1 MKRRDF
7 IKNSALASSLF
18 FVPGFIKA
26 MDAQL
31 RLPKGFKRLVII
43 QLAGGNDGLN
53 TVVPFRNDIYYRE
66 RPSIAIRQKDVIAI
80 NSELGFHK
88 NLAPL
93 KTLFDAGELT
103 VINNVGYPNPNRSHF
118 RSSDIWH
125 TASASHEAL
134 GEGWVGRYLDRI
146 GSKPYNAIEV
156 GNSLSLMLKGKTR
169 NGVVARD
176 AAMLNKIAG
185 DPYFEQLLSY
195 NQDQHLSEHHMGYL
209 YQTMIDAKQSA
220 DYIYEKTRVT
230 HSAFDYGDSPFG
242 KQMKTMAEF
251 INSRLDTTVYF
262 SALSGFDTHADQ
274 SGKQEALLKTYAEGV
289 STLVADLKA
298 NGTFDDTL
306 ILTFSEFGRR
316 VAQNAALGTD
326 HGAANQVF
334 IIGKDLKTPGLYN
347 RAPDLQNLDGNGDLI
362 YEIDFRSIYANI
374 MEEWLGV
381 RSDALLTET
390 MEPLNIV

>member
-31 RLPKGFKRLVII
+31 SLPKGFKRLVII

-53 TVVPFRNDIYYRE
+53 TIVPFRNDIYYRE
-66 RPSIAIRQKDVIAI
+66 RPSIAIKKKGVIQL

-93 KTLFDAGELT
+93 KSLYDAGELT
-103 VINNVGYPNPNRSHF
+103 IINNVGYPNPNRSHF
-118 RSSDIWH
+118 RSTDIWH
-125 TASASHEAL
+125 TASASNEL
-134 GEGWVGRYLDRI
+134 LKEGWIGRYLDAYCD
-146 GSKPYNAIEV
+146 KPYNAIEI
-156 GNSLSLMLKGKTR
+156 GNSLSLIMQGKEL

-185 DPYFEQLLSY
+185 DPYFKQLLQY
-195 NQDQHLSEHHMGYL
+195 NQDQHLSEHNMGYL

-230 HSAFDYGDSPFG
+230 RSNFDYGKSPFG

-251 INSRLDTTVYF
+251 INSQLDTRIYYA
-262 SALSGFDTHADQ
+262 SLSGFDTHANQ
-274 SGKQEALLKTYAEGV
+274 SGTQDSLLKTYADGV
-289 STLVADLKA
+289 SALVADLKA

-316 VAQNAALGTD
+316 VAQNAANGTD
-326 HGAANQVF
+326 HGAANNVF
-334 IIGKDLKTPGLYN
+334 VIGKNLKTAGLYN
-347 RAPDLQNLDGNGDLI
+347 PAPDLQNLDSNGDLVF
-362 YEIDFRSIYANI
+362 EIDFRRIYANL
-374 MEEWLGV
+374 MEKWLEV
-381 RSDALLTET
+381 PSSSLLSET
-390 MEPLNIV
+390 MEPLHIV

>member
-7 IKNSALASSLF
+7 IKSSALASSLF

-53 TVVPFRNDIYYRE
+53 TIIPFRNDIYYRE
-66 RPSIAIRQKDVIAI
+66 RPSIAIKKKDVIAL

-93 KTLFDAGELT
+93 KSLYDAGELT
-103 VINNVGYPNPNRSHF
+103 IINNVGYPNPNRSHF
-118 RSSDIWH
+118 RSTDIWH
-125 TASASHEAL
+125 TASASNEL
-134 GEGWVGRYLDRI
+134 LKEGWIGRYLDSY
-146 GSKPYNAIEV
+146 GDKPYNAIEI
-156 GNSLSLMLKGKTR
+156 GNSLSLIMQGKQQ

-185 DPYFEQLLSY
+185 DPYFTQLLEY
-195 NQDQHLSEHHMGYL
+195 NRDQHLSEHNMGYL

-230 HSAFDYGDSPFG
+230 RSTFDYGNSNFG
-242 KQMKTMAEF
+242 KQMKTLAEF
-251 INSRLDTTVYF
+251 INSQLDTRIYYA
-262 SALSGFDTHADQ
+262 ALAGFDTHANQKDQ
-274 SGKQEALLKTYAEGV
+274 QDSLLKTYADGV

-298 NGTFDDTL
+298 NGTFNDTL

-316 VAQNAALGTD
+316 VAQNAAKGTD
-326 HGAANQVF
+326 HGAANNVF
-334 IIGKDLKTPGLYN
+334 VIGKNLKTPGLFN
-347 RAPDLQNLDGNGDLI
+347 QAPDLQNLDPNGDLVF
-362 YEIDFRSIYANI
+362 EIDFRRIYANL
-374 MEEWLGV
+374 MEEWLDV
-381 RSDALLTET
+381 PSSSLISET
-390 MEPLNIV
+390 MEPLHII

>member
-31 RLPKGFKRLVII
+31 SLPKGFKRLVII

-53 TVVPFRNDIYYRE
+53 TIVPFRNDIYYRE
-66 RPSIAIRQKDVIAI
+66 RPSISIKPKDVISL

-93 KTLFDAGELT
+93 KSLYDAGELT

-118 RSSDIWH
+118 RSTDIWH
-125 TASASHEAL
+125 TASASNEL
-134 GEGWVGRYLDRI
+134 LKEGWIGRYLDRY
-146 GSKPYNAIEV
+146 GDKPYNAIEI
-156 GNSLSLMLKGKTR
+156 GNSLSLIMQGKDK
-169 NGVVARD
+169 NGVVAKD

-185 DPYFEQLLSY
+185 DPYFKQLLKY
-195 NQDQHLSEHHMGYL
+195 NQDQHLSEHNMGYL

-230 HSAFDYGDSPFG
+230 KSSLDYGKSNFG
-242 KQMKTMAEF
+242 KQMKTLAEF
-251 INSRLDTTVYF
+251 INSQLDTRIYYA
-262 SALSGFDTHADQ
+262 ALAGFDTHANQVGQQDT
-274 SGKQEALLKTYAEGV
+274 LLKTYAEGV
-289 STLVADLKA
+289 STLVKDLKA
-298 NGTFDDTL
+298 NGTFDETL

-316 VAQNAALGTD
+316 VAQNAADGTD
-326 HGAANQVF
+326 HGAANNVF
-334 IIGKDLKTPGLYN
+334 VIGKNLKTPGLYN
-347 RAPDLQNLDGNGDLI
+347 QAPDLQDLDANGDLI
-362 YEIDFRSIYANI
+362 FEIDFRRIYANL
-374 MEEWLGV
+374 MEEWLDV
-381 RSDALLTET
+381 RSSSLLSET
-390 MEPLNIV
+390 MEPLQII